1 MLLSTKAVVLLTND
15 TLFQCIIF
23 HLSNWKWLKAENT
36 RNTEIMGKE
45 ITEGISTILLKKKL
59 PRSQIF
65 VASLTFPLFS
75 NFEIYDYHDNWLNS
89 LLLLLQLSQ
98 LSLVKVC
105 WYLPIVQWS
114 PSHPGLH
121 SHFPSLH
128 WPCSAQWEWQ
138 ERSSHVGP
146 TQPSSHWHIP
156 LEHTP
161 WLPHSMVQSSV
172 EIQRRH
178 VRTFS

>member
-1 MLLSTKAVVLLTND
+1 M
-15 TLFQCIIF
+15 C
-23 HLSNWKWLKAENT
+23 HLSLSNSKWLKADNI
-36 RNTEIMGKE
+36 RSTEVMRKE
-45 ITEGISTILLKKKL
+45 MTEEISKILLKKK
-59 PRSQIF
+59 PPSSQNNCSQCF
-65 VASLTFPLFS
+65 LS
-75 NFEIYDYHDNWLNS
+75 NFKFYEYHGNWLTRIP
-89 LLLLLQLSQ
+89 LLVQLSQ
-98 LSLVKVC
+98 LTLVKIW

-156 LEHTP
+156 LEQTP

-178 VRTFS
+178 VNTFS